1 MEPLWKTGFL
11 FFEVPQKIENRTTIW
26 SSHLLGIYPKGTKSL
41 SCKDNLYSHVH
52 CSIIHN
58 SQGMET
64 SSMCV
69 DGYMNKVNVRYIS
82 AFKKTEILPFATTNM
97 YEPGEHHA
105 KWQKQVRE
113 RQILHGITYLWDL
126 EQRSNS
132 IHFI

>member
-1 MEPLWKTGFL
+1 MSAATIEGRM
-11 FFEVPQKIENRTTIW
+11 EVPQEDKNRTTIW
-26 SSHLLGIYPKGTKSL
+26 SSNLLGIYPKETKSL
-41 SCKDNLYSHVH
+41 SWKDNLYFHVH

-58 SQGMET
+58 IQGMET

-69 DGYMNKVNVRYIS
+69 DGYMNKENVRYMS

-97 YEPGEHHA
+97 DEPGEHYA
-105 KWQKQVRE
+105 KWKKRVRE

-132 IHFI
+132 MHFI